1 MTILLGSGG
10 FRTDERRARLTGAM
24 RDVFGDIE
32 RVLFVPYA
40 LADHD
45 RYVRLLTEKGL
56 DAGYRLEGIHTV
68 VDPIAAIESAD
79 AIYVGGGNSFR
90 LTAALH
96 EHGLLDPIRRAVRGG
111 TPYLGVS
118 AGSNVACPTLM
129 TTNDMPIVFPPSFE
143 TLGLVEFQ
151 INPHYYPGP
160 IHYRESDGELREHFG
175 ETRDDRIREYHE
187 EESRTVIGLR
197 EGSLLRVED
206 GALTLIGDVARVFV
220 AGQEPRDVVPGE
232 PFDPFEP
239 SEPGATRDS

>member
-1 MTILLGSGG
+1 MRILLGSGG
-10 FRTDERRARLTGAM
+10 FRTDERRARLTAAM
-24 RDVFGDIE
+24 RDAFGDVE

-56 DAGYRLEGIHTV
+56 DAGYRLEGIHRV
-68 VDPIAAIESAD
+68 ADAAAAIEAAD

-96 EHGLLDPIRRAVRGG
+96 SRGLLDPIRRAVRAG

-129 TTNDMPIVFPPSFE
+129 TTNDMPIVQPPSFE
-143 TLGLVEFQ
+143 TLGLVDFQ

-160 IHYRESDGELREHFG
+160 LSYREVDGELREHFG

-187 EESRTVIGLR
+187 EQSRAVIGLR
-197 EGSLLRVED
+197 EGSLLRVDD
-206 GALTLIGDVARVFV
+206 GDLTLIGDVARVFV
-220 AGQEPRDVVPGE
+220 RGEEPRDVAPGE
-232 PFDPFEP
+232 PLDVAPAP
-239 SEPGATRDS
+239 DA